1 MGVFWDATKEYAVDP
16 IVKVT
21 TEITDELGL
30 TNIEAQKQAA
40 EREQQQMEL
49 AKQQLEMEKDKAAK
63 ELERQKKEVSDAQ
76 NEARDKRKKAGKA
89 ARRGEG
95 AGGTILTRRAKK
107 EEDKYIYRR
116 TLLGGSENRLGG

>member
-1 MGVFWDATKEYAVDP
+1 MSVVVDL
-16 IVKVT
+16 VT
-21 TEITDELGL
+21 DITDAIGL
-30 TNIEAQKQAA
+30 TNVEAQQEAA
-40 EREQQQMEL
+40 RREKEQIELSKKRLKME
-49 AKQQLEMEKDKAAK
+49 EDKAAK

-76 NEARDKRKKAGKA
+76 NEARDNRKKAGKA